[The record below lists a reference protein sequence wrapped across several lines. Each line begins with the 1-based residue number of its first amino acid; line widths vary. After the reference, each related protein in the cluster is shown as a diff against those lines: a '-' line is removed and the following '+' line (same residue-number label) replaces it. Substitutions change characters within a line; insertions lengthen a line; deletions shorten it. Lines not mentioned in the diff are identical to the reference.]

1 MLIQE
6 QKKKEV
12 FMDIRIQ
19 SIHFDATTKLEAF
32 VQKKVFKLEQY
43 FDGILLAEVTLKVI
57 KPETA
62 QNKHASVKLKIRNG
76 DLFADKIGDTFES
89 AIDECCEALSKQLLK
104 FKEKPLQRKS
114 QSETK
119 KNTDIFDI

>member
-32 VQKKVFKLEQY
+32 VQKKVSKLEQY
-43 FDGILLAEVTLKVI
+43 FDSILLAEVTLKVI
-57 KPETA
+57 KPEAA
-62 QNKHASVKLKIRNG
+62 QNKHVSVKLKIKNG
-76 DLFADKIGDTFES
+76 ELFAEKTSDTFEG
-89 AIDECCEALSKQLLK
+89 AADECCEALSKQLLK
-104 FKEKPLQRKS
+104 FKEKATSKKKPES
-114 QSETK
+114 IK
-119 KNTDIFDI
+119 KNGDIFGA